1 MHLPFDICN
10 FFRVGIFFNAADP
23 CIVHMD
29 DPVCN
34 GCDRRI
40 VGDDNDS
47 RTLLS
52 AHVLENLQYLF
63 AGVIV
68 QCAGG
73 FVTEQDLR
81 VFGNGSGNG
90 NTLLLTAGE
99 LCRKVVDA
107 VGKPYVFQNRDR
119 IQGVFHDFRG
129 KLYVF
134 LCRQILHQIVELE
147 HKSHIGAAVCGQLC
161 AAVFGDVLAVDDD
174 LAAVVGVH
182 AAEDVQHRGFSGA
195 GRAYD
200 SIGRD
205 ELKRFLNHD
214 FQSIVMSIVEQIE
227 RKKNVHSDPDAKK
240 IICNFYTEGMAGEL
254 VDLLKSRDAAQDEK
268 SIRCISLVVRTSLEA
283 AVISC
288 SKMQ

>member
-1 MHLPFDICN
+1 
-10 FFRVGIFFNAADP
+10 
-23 CIVHMD
+23 MD

-47 RTLLS
+47 RTLLP
-52 AHVLENLQYLF
+52 AHVLENLQHLF

-174 LAAVVGVH
+174 FAAVVGVH

-195 GRAYD
+195 GRAQDDGEFALFYGKRNVPVGID
-200 SIGRD
+200 GAAAHVIG
-205 ELKRFLNHD
+205 L
-214 FQSIVMSIVEQIE
+214 
-227 RKKNVHSDPDAKK
+227 
-240 IICNFYTEGMAGEL
+240 
-254 VDLLKSRDAAQDEK
+254 
-268 SIRCISLVVRTSLEA
+268 A
-283 AVISC
+283 AVYHFDVSHFSSLLFKFYNSILPTC
-288 SKMQ
+288 P